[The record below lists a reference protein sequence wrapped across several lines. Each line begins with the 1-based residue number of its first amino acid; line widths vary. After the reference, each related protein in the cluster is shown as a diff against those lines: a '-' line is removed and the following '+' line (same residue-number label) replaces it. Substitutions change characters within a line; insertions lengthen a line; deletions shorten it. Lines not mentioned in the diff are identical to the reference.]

1 MFTRGGSGRSS
12 SNASGSNRS
21 ASLREIDEEATILE
35 DEADDGGGGELYVAV
50 GKDVKDGRSNLLW
63 AARNLLAGDLK
74 LVLLLHVHQPA
85 ERIMTGLCKVSASQL
100 EKKEL
105 KAYRKIEKEDMNTLL
120 NQYVNFCRVSLKMQA
135 ETLVVEK
142 NSPATGII
150 ELIDQNHIAKLVM
163 GTSSVSMYVQMQY
176 SSFLTWKRKVPKS
189 KVASNVHL
197 QAKPYCQIFYI
208 CKETLACSR
217 EATHLSAKVESPRS
231 SCVSSVSDQPE
242 FPPRSLSLPPG
253 NPGFLSSTDHQPLQR
268 RSNSVSYPLSGTIAD
283 SVENMPAARRRS
295 IDLTAI
301 GFSPNSSQQRS
312 GGSSSGLKDLDSMDG
327 SPVPVSVAS
336 SEEYQH
342 SMGQEN
348 YSPNI

>member
-163 GTSSVSMYVQMQY
+163 GTSSVSM
-176 SSFLTWKRKVPKS
+176 
-189 KVASNVHL
+189 
-197 QAKPYCQIFYI
+197 
-208 CKETLACSR
+208 

-253 NPGFLSSTDHQPLQR
+253 NP
-268 RSNSVSYPLSGTIAD
+268 D